1 MPTDY
6 ARPRRARDR
15 RRDGS
20 SVAVIYSSSRSSGR
34 LCSKPEDLISGNTMP
49 EGAALGS
56 SRPSRGSWRD
66 LCRRDL
72 GLGKVSLVEG
82 NNKFD
87 LYKVS
92 LLLVSIMKFFY

>member
-1 MPTDY
+1 
-6 ARPRRARDR
+6 
-15 RRDGS
+15 
-20 SVAVIYSSSRSSGR
+20 
-34 LCSKPEDLISGNTMP
+34 MP